1 MTIWLERFGLFSIR
15 SAYRVYTEMLWCK
28 KIPLQERA
36 VPEISGEKKHETLF
50 EI

>member
-1 MTIWLERFGLFSIR
+1 
-15 SAYRVYTEMLWCK
+15 MLWRE

-36 VPEISGEKKHETLF
+36 VSDISGEKKHETLF